1 MRRPA
6 STRARAFTL
15 VEVVVATALLGVVGA
30 GIATFLSAF
39 ATGSEARARVSDPAL
54 EATLAIRRIEALAP
68 GLRTVLEADRTR
80 AVLWMSDRVPSCTV
94 HLSELGCLRIDTTR
108 GELLLETI
116 DEAAFAAD
124 RSLEVEFR
132 ASDNFLAA
140 IESARSQGLLRARVI
155 AEGLDTAS
163 FSAAGT
169 RSSVVLEVAAA
180 GAASGVVL
188 TPAHPEEPLR

>member
-1 MRRPA
+1 MSRTADRRM
-6 STRARAFTL
+6 RAFTL

-30 GIATFLSAF
+30 GVATFLGAF
-39 ATGSEARARVSDPAL
+39 ATGTEARARVSDPAL

-68 GLRTVLEADRTR
+68 GLRTVLEADSTR

-94 HLSELGCLRIDTTR
+94 HLSELGCLRIDSAR

-132 ASDNFLAA
+132 SGDDFLAA
-140 IESARSQGLLRARVI
+140 IESARSEGLLRAHLI
-155 AEGLDTAS
+155 AEGLETAS

-180 GAASGVVL
+180 GATSGVVL